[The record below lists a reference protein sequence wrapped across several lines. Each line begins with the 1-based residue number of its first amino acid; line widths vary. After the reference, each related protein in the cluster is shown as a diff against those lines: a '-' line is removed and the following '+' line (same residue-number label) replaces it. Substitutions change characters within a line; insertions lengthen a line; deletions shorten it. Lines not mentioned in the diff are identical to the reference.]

1 MSSDCCTATC
11 CIDGINC
18 DTVIAAKQNSLVRQ
32 ICASTA
38 GSITSILALNPITVI
53 KVRLQN
59 ANTGTY
65 NAEPF
70 PIRRVVSNVLAERGV
85 WGFWAGTRM
94 GIFMSAPNTVLYM
107 SVYEE
112 LKLKFAEE
120 PRLAKI
126 RAVTPALAGALARM
140 VSVTIISP
148 LELIRTVQT
157 GGVNQSI
164 AEIARSVV
172 RDEGIRGL
180 YRGWGSS
187 VLRDCPFSG
196 IYWLGF
202 ETLRPVYGKLIYSA
216 PPSSKQ
222 ANFARD
228 GYPALIT
235 FLSGATSGMIAAI
248 CTHPFDVL
256 KTKQQV
262 AAWHA
267 NSANNTVLNNSSS
280 GSSSGSTPTTN
291 ITNASVSTQ
300 PTKFTLGSVYRAGGV
315 SALFRGLSMR
325 LATVIPASAIMITI
339 YEAIKKVD
347 L

>member
-112 LKLKFAEE
+112 LKMKFAEE

-126 RAVTPALAGALARM
+126 GAVTPALAGALARM

-180 YRGWGSS
+180 YRG
-187 VLRDCPFSG
+187 
-196 IYWLGF
+196 
-202 ETLRPVYGKLIYSA
+202 
-216 PPSSKQ
+216 
-222 ANFARD
+222 
-228 GYPALIT
+228 T
-235 FLSGATSGMIAAI
+235 F
-248 CTHPFDVL
+248 
-256 KTKQQV
+256 
-262 AAWHA
+262 
-267 NSANNTVLNNSSS
+267 
-280 GSSSGSTPTTN
+280 
-291 ITNASVSTQ
+291 
-300 PTKFTLGSVYRAGGV
+300 
-315 SALFRGLSMR
+315 
-325 LATVIPASAIMITI
+325 
-339 YEAIKKVD
+339 
-347 L
+347 